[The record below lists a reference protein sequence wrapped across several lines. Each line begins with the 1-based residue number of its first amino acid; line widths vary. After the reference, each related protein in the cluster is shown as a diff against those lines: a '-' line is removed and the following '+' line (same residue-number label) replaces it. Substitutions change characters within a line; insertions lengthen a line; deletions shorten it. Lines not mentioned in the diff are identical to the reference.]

1 MFSRVWQSYE
11 VPKVP
16 KVPKVP
22 NVPNVPI
29 KMLLAN
35 SLRSLKPG

>member
-16 KVPKVP
+16 
-22 NVPNVPI
+22 NVPI
-29 KMLLAN
+29 KWVLSN
-35 SLRSLKPG
+35 SLSSLDSG